1 MEFELVEC
9 KRQHIKDLC
18 SNLRAEDERELC
30 EMSGSTPLKELLRCR
45 IYSKPDER
53 WAVVQGDKTLMV
65 LGLVKIGV
73 ASSCAKMWMACSKD
87 VSLANRFILQE
98 TSAVII
104 FSLLR
109 YETLIGDIDRR
120 HKKAKR
126 FFERVGCKLEEGKS
140 ITGLPVY
147 CATLTRDGFRMSKAN
162 RLFRASNV
170 ILELIKE

>member
-1 MEFELVEC
+1 MNFELVEC
-9 KRQHIKDLC
+9 KRQHIKDVC
-18 SNLRAEDERELC
+18 SNLREEDELELS

-53 WAVVQGDKTLMV
+53 WAVVQGGKTMMV
-65 LGLVKIGV
+65 LGLVKVGI

-87 VSLANRFILQE
+87 VSLANRFIIQE

-109 YETLIGDIDRR
+109 YKTLIGDIDRR

-126 FFERVGCKLEEGKS
+126 FFERVGCELVEGRS

-147 CATLTRDGFRMSKAN
+147 CATLTRDAFRMSKAN
-162 RLFRASNV
+162 RLFRSTNISFKLV
-170 ILELIKE
+170 KE